1 MATTSIWKIEQRLD
15 KVINYTVNINKTKNE
30 NFGIKQDVLYQD
42 LHNVLDYTMSDY
54 KTEKQFFVTGINCDE
69 EDACTQ
75 MLITKK
81 SWHKEKNR
89 IMAYHG
95 FQSFKSG
102 EVTPQ
107 IAHEIGVKLAQEL
120 WGDRF
125 EVVVST
131 HLNTNC
137 YHNHF
142 VINSVSFVDG
152 KMFYNNF
159 KTYSMMRHISDSLCD
174 EYGLS
179 TLKEKKC
186 GKYNVNYNDVYQK
199 YARANN
205 YQNTTKR
212 DMDFAIGQAFSFED
226 FKSIMKKLDYEII
239 FRSGKISVRHK
250 NYKRNIRIERA
261 FGEDYSI
268 ENIKKRIIEEEATRI
283 PFIEVYKLKGT
294 SKSFKGV
301 YKKNKKKSKGFIAL
315 YYHYCYLL
323 KVFPNTKN
331 VNKKL
336 PASIRADVKLM
347 EQYSQQAIFLNENKL
362 DTKED
367 LEKYKEQT
375 TCILNER
382 LSKRESLWRYRKLE
396 ENSNKQKQICNNIS
410 IINLEIKDLR
420 KKIRL
425 IEDIES
431 RIPKMKENIQEM
443 KKEEQD
449 RKEKIKDEYIK

>member
-1 MATTSIWKIEQRLD
+1 MAITKIKPIKVRLD
-15 KVINYTVNINKTKNE
+15 HVIDYASNEDKTANKFYGTVK
-30 NFGIKQDVLYQD
+30 YQD
-42 LHNVLDYTMSDY
+42 LHNVIEYVEADY
-54 KTEKQFFVTGINCDE
+54 KTEKKLYVSGINCNAE
-69 EDACTQ
+69 NAYEQ
-75 MLITKK
+75 MRITKQIYN
-81 SWHKEKNR
+81 KEDG
-89 IMAYHG
+89 ILAFHLI
-95 FQSFKSG
+95 QSFD
-102 EVTPQ
+102 EDENVTPEL
-107 IAHEIGVKLAQEL
+107 AHKIGIEL
-120 WGDRF
+120 CNELFADRF
-125 EVVVST
+125 ECIVST
-131 HLNTNC
+131 HLNTSH
-137 YHNHF
+137 YHNHII
-142 VINSVSFVDG
+142 INSVSFRDG
-152 KMFYNNF
+152 KKYYNNN
-159 KTYSMMRHISDSLCD
+159 KTYSAIRTTSDNLCK
-174 EYGLS
+174 EYKLKVLSKNIGKNGLI
-179 TLKEKKC
+179 
-186 GKYNVNYNDVYQK
+186 NYDNYYKQ
-199 YARANN
+199 YSSENN
-205 YQNTTKR
+205 YKNITKR
-212 DMDFAIGQAFSFED
+212 DIDFAIGQAFSFED

-268 ENIKKRIIEEEATRI
+268 KNIKKRIIEEEATRI
-283 PFIEVYKLKGT
+283 PFIEAYKLKGT

-301 YKKNKKKSKGFIAL
+301 YKNNKKKSKGFIAL

-347 EQYSQQAIFLNENKL
+347 EQYSEQAIFLNENKL

-367 LEKYKEQT
+367 FEKYKEQT
-375 TCILNER
+375 TSILNER
-382 LSKRESLWRYRKLE
+382 LSERESLWRYRKLE
-396 ENSNKQKQICNNIS
+396 ENSNKQKQICNDIS

-425 IEDIES
+425 IDDIES

>member
-1 MATTSIWKIEQRLD
+1 MAITKIKPIKVRLD
-15 KVINYTVNINKTKNE
+15 HVIDYASNEDKTANNFYGTVK
-30 NFGIKQDVLYQD
+30 YQD
-42 LHNVLDYTMSDY
+42 LHNVIEYVEADY
-54 KTEKQFFVTGINCDE
+54 KTEKKLYVSGINCNAE
-69 EDACTQ
+69 NAYEQ
-75 MLITKK
+75 MKITKQIYN
-81 SWHKEKNR
+81 KEDG
-89 IMAYHG
+89 ILAFHLI
-95 FQSFKSG
+95 QSFD
-102 EVTPQ
+102 EDENVTPEL
-107 IAHEIGVKLAQEL
+107 AHKIGIEL
-120 WGDRF
+120 CNELFADRF
-125 EVVVST
+125 ECIVST
-131 HLNTNC
+131 HLNTSH
-137 YHNHF
+137 YHNHII
-142 VINSVSFVDG
+142 INSVSFRDG
-152 KMFYNNF
+152 KKYYNNN
-159 KTYSMMRHISDSLCD
+159 KTYSAIRTTSDNLCK
-174 EYGLS
+174 EYKLKVLSKNIGKNGLI
-179 TLKEKKC
+179 
-186 GKYNVNYNDVYQK
+186 NYDNYYKQ
-199 YARANN
+199 YSSENN
-205 YQNTTKR
+205 YKNITKR
-212 DMDFAIGQAFSFED
+212 DIDFAIGQAFSFED

-283 PFIEVYKLKGT
+283 PFIEAYKLKGT

-347 EQYSQQAIFLNENKL
+347 EQYSEQAIFLNENKL

-367 LEKYKEQT
+367 LKKYKEQT
-375 TCILNER
+375 NCILNEQ

-396 ENSNKQKQICNNIS
+396 ENFNKQKQICNDIS

>member
-1 MATTSIWKIEQRLD
+1 MAITKIIPIKVRLD
-15 KVINYTVNINKTKNE
+15 HVIDYASNENKTINSNYGTVK
-30 NFGIKQDVLYQD
+30 FQD
-42 LHNVLDYTMSDY
+42 LHNALDYIEEDY
-54 KTEKQFFVTGINCDE
+54 KTEKKLYVSGINCYAE
-69 EDACTQ
+69 NAYEQ
-75 MLITKK
+75 MSITKQTYN
-81 SWHKEKNR
+81 KEDG
-89 IMAYHG
+89 ILAFHLI
-95 FQSFKSG
+95 QSFDKD
-102 EVTPQ
+102 ENVTPEL
-107 IAHEIGVKLAQEL
+107 AHKIGIEL
-120 WGDRF
+120 CNELFADRF
-125 EVVVST
+125 ECVVST
-131 HLNTNC
+131 HINTSH
-137 YHNHF
+137 YHNHII
-142 VINSVSFVDG
+142 INSVSFRDG
-152 KMFYNNF
+152 KKYYDNLE
-159 KTYSMMRHISDSLCD
+159 TYSAIRRVSDNLCIQ
-174 EYGLS
+174 YNLKAM
-179 TLKEKKC
+179 KEKKT
-186 GKYNVNYNDVYQK
+186 KKTNLEYDNFYKK
-199 YARANN
+199 YASNNN
-205 YQNTTKR
+205 YKNTTKR
-212 DMDFAIGQAFSFED
+212 DIDFAIGQAFSFDD

-250 NYKRNIRIERA
+250 NYNRNIRIERA

-268 ENIKKRIIEEEATRI
+268 ENIKKRIIEEESTRI
-283 PFIEVYKLKGT
+283 PFIEAYKLKGT
-294 SKSFKGV
+294 SNRYKGI
-301 YKKNKKKSKGFIAL
+301 YKKNKKKAKGFIAL

-347 EQYSQQAIFLNENKL
+347 EQYSEQAIFLNENKL

-396 ENSNKQKQICNNIS
+396 ENSNKQKQICNDIS